1 MIECIQARDHIMAQK
16 VGEAIDFTS
25 SLWGNSGKLV
35 GARRDDFVRAT
46 SAYSDA
52 WTLVVAMYAGAG
64 EGNLYVV
71 GFIFLAN
78 DLNDPVNTIYV
89 WFRFYKSEEHTSEL
103 QSRSHLVCRLLHGK
117 K

>member
-1 MIECIQARDHIMAQK
+1 MIECIQPPDHVMAQEIA
-16 VGEAIDFTS
+16 EAIDFTF
-25 SLWGNSGKLV
+25 SLWRNDGKLV
-35 GARRDDFVRAT
+35 VVLRDDFVRAT
-46 SAYSDA
+46 FAYSDA

-89 WFRFYKSEEHTSEL
+89 WFRFYAVE
-103 QSRSHLVCRLLHGK
+103 QVAA
-117 K
+117 